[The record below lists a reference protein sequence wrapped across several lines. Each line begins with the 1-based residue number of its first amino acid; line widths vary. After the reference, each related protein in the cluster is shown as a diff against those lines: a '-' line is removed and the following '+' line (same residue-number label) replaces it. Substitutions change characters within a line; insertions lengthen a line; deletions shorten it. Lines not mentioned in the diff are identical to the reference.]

1 MEFWRV
7 EKKENFSNNQLEIF
21 KVSDNLLIPMNV
33 QEKHWTLGIIRP
45 RHSDILY
52 YDSLNWAIQ
61 DKDERILK
69 EILQTSRELRGLR
82 KAAPK
87 LQKVIKPKQE
97 DDGSCGVFSLLFG
110 QNFILNKKQ
119 NWSQKDI
126 PEKRLEFAQL
136 ILVLLNL
143 FLFFFFFFF
152 FFQIN

>member
-61 DKDERILK
+61 DEDERILK

-87 LQKVIKPKQE
+87 LQKVSKPKQ
-97 DDGSCGVFSLLFG
+97 DVFSLLFG
-110 QNFILNKKQ
+110 QNFLLNKRRH
-119 NWSQKDI
+119 WSQKDNG
-126 PEKRLEFAQL
+126 FSG
-136 ILVLLNL
+136 VDLLY
-143 FLFFFFFFF
+143 
-152 FFQIN
+152 